1 MITTGQL
8 RQWVGGEYL
17 TERLPD
23 NWDSMSEADQLDFIE
38 DHKWQPLEHH
48 EPQEIDSM
56 IECSVDDLVGFLR
69 GHGIQVND

>member
-1 MITTGQL
+1 
-8 RQWVGGEYL
+8 
-17 TERLPD
+17 
-23 NWDSMSEADQLDFIE
+23 MSEADQLDFIE